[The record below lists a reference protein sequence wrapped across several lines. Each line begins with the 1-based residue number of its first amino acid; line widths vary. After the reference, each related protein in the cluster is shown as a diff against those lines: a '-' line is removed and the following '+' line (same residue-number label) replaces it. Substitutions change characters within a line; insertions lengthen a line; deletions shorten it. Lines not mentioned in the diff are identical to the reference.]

1 MLKKARRLEIR
12 YPKKVELTSEQKK
25 ALWKLAWPMMLVPLG
40 LVALVFFLAWLVGR
54 LSGR

>member
-12 YPKKVELTSEQKK
+12 YPKKVELTPEQKK
-25 ALWKLAWPMMLVPLG
+25 LIWHVAWPMMLVPLG
-40 LVALVFFLAWLVGR
+40 LLALVFFLAWLVGR